1 MWNATGI
8 KKKQNEYVEHSK
20 ERDQWGNLQNF
31 VKIFDPTE
39 EKKKIV
45 IAKIKNPTVKIK
57 PYKFGKDGKV
67 DKERLINIKSCIQ
80 NF

>member
-1 MWNATGI
+1 M
-8 KKKQNEYVEHSK
+8 QNY
-20 ERDQWGNLQNF
+20 
-31 VKIFDPTE
+31 VKILDPTE

-57 PYKFGKDGKV
+57 PYQFGKDGKV
-67 DKERLINIKSCIQ
+67 DQERLINIKSCIS